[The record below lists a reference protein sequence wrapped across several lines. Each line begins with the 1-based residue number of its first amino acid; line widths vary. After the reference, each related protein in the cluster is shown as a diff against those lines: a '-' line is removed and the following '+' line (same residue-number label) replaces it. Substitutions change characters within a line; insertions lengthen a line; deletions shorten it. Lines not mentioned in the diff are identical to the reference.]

1 MRAVRLNWQNIRQY
15 IWLIGGLL
23 CLLVALIFWV
33 MTDTKSLVT
42 TENPIEDSQVQIQSE
57 KVTATTHLGSLTDE
71 VRPLE
76 QTTRMVAS
84 GNHGVEFR
92 GTKFIQE
99 NKKNWTL
106 ELFRT
111 TDEDIIKS
119 FLLKQVDRKNFI
131 YFRLSGENQ
140 AEQYVLAYGVF
151 KSGVE
156 AKTQLTQLRLGL
168 PASVHPKAIQIDQ
181 YVPLVNDLGAD
192 EMQGGSNK
200 LYEVKLKS
208 APLPIIDETLLPK
221 PVVASPTTSAMET
234 ATKTTITRK
243 DQKGQVVD
251 VQRSQSTVNQWQAEQ
266 PKAKENGSA
275 EKKPVQHEISDPF
288 N

>member
-1 MRAVRLNWQNIRQY
+1 MAAIRTNWQNIRQY

-151 KSGVE
+151 KSDSE
-156 AKTQLTQLRLGL
+156 ANTQLTQLSLGL

-243 DQKGQVVD
+243 DQQGQVVD
-251 VQRSQSTVNQWQAEQ
+251 VQRSQSSVNQGQAEQ
-266 PKAKENGSA
+266 PKAKENGAA

>member
-151 KSGVE
+151 KSDSE
-156 AKTQLTQLRLGL
+156 ANTQLTQLSLGL

-243 DQKGQVVD
+243 DQQGQVVD
-251 VQRSQSTVNQWQAEQ
+251 VQRSQSSVNQGQAEQ
-266 PKAKENGSA
+266 PKAKENGAA